1 MRYTTEQ
8 ILKAAEIGEVSML
21 DATHI
26 VNLLPIVADG
36 KETIIDRI
44 IQESDLAKN
53 ILRLKGYGWT
63 GLSLLK
69 TVEEVPMV
77 EPQPFAT
84 EQDAINWVMRY
95 TPFAVIPKKKVKY
108 DLVYPFSSQRAQ
120 TQVVECIG
128 KALFELLTKT
138 K

>member
-8 ILKAAEIGEVSML
+8 ILKAAEIGEVSMI
-21 DATHI
+21 DARHI
-26 VNLLPIVADG
+26 VTIL
-36 KETIIDRI
+36 KET
-44 IQESDLAKN
+44 A
-53 ILRLKGYGWT
+53 T
-63 GLSLLK
+63 
-69 TVEEVPMV
+69 